1 MKAYILSDGEYETQ
15 TLHRLY
21 ALVKRVLEQK
31 GFSVTEK
38 QLQKNELAFCKGC
51 FGCWIKTPGECV
63 IKDAMAGIN
72 RETMASDVV
81 IYLIPIV
88 FGQFSANIKSA
99 LDRWI
104 PNVLPFFIQTK
115 TGATMHPARYERNP
129 QYVMLGYGDALTA
142 EDKRLFSD
150 ITTKHRENGTVLIY
164 EGDDAA
170 TGRALEALTLQRMG
184 DVL

>member
-88 FGQFSANIKSA
+88 FGQVFRQYQVGARPLDSQCSAVFSSRPK
-99 LDRWI
+99 
-104 PNVLPFFIQTK
+104 
-115 TGATMHPARYERNP
+115 PAQPCTRRGYERNP
-129 QYVMLGYGDALTA
+129 QYVMLAM
-142 EDKRLFSD
+142 
-150 ITTKHRENGTVLIY
+150 
-164 EGDDAA
+164 A
-170 TGRALEALTLQRMG
+170 TR
-184 DVL
+184 